1 MVAICTNLNN
11 FQYQDE
17 IFSIFE
23 GYSNDFE
30 YTSEGV
36 FRRAVPPLCQC
47 GTQMD
52 HNGYNT
58 YTKKGLGS
66 IKVGKYFCPS
76 CEKLCEEDKG
86 FWEDLND
93 SFFSVL
99 GEFFQRLRALHVSF
113 EGISWALE
121 LVFPRGKD
129 TVHREF
135 NRAVEEAEIPPAED
149 VEVVHYDEQFPKR
162 GRSQKFRLT
171 LLDGKGL
178 VIAEELH
185 NKKDPETIKE
195 FLGRYLNPRK
205 KTFVVT
211 DLYSSYPEVFEE
223 FFGELVHQLCLLHL
237 NKRICK
243 DFPKKPTIEQLL
255 TMYRLLNT
263 FYNREQELEFLK
275 AMVEKERE
283 VKDNGNYKDW
293 LKKAR
298 SAFNSFVHELK
309 LKRRREKRNLELRSY
324 KSSLEV
330 FNQLMNE
337 IHSFGKKVRKRL
349 RKIEKNWDHF
359 TAFHFVEGAPATNNL
374 MENYY
379 STSLKTHRKKQF
391 RTEEGLENHMKL
403 SQLKRAG
410 KLNGKRTLL
419 EVFSK
424 FKLIDTG

>member
-1 MVAICTNLNN
+1 MVAINTTLSNYQLQDNLL
-11 FQYQDE
+11 
-17 IFSIFE
+17 SVFE
-23 GYSNDFE
+23 GYTNDFE

-36 FRRAVPPLCQC
+36 FRRVIPPLCHC
-47 GTQMD
+47 GVQMN

-58 YTKKGLGS
+58 YTKKRLGR
-66 IKVGKYFCPS
+66 IKIGKYLCPS
-76 CEKLCEEDKG
+76 CENTYEEDRS
-86 FWEDLND
+86 FWEDLKNE
-93 SFFSVL
+93 FFSIL
-99 GEFFQRLRALHVSF
+99 GEFFQRLRALHNSF
-113 EGISWALE
+113 EGISWLLE
-121 LVFPRGKD
+121 LIFPRGKD

-135 NRAVEEAEIPPAED
+135 TQAVEEAEIPPAED
-149 VEVVHYDEQFPKR
+149 LQVVHYDEQFPKR

-171 LLDGKGL
+171 LLDGKGM
-178 VIAEELH
+178 VVGEELH

-195 FLGRYLNPRK
+195 FLGRYLNPHK

-237 NKRICK
+237 NKRIVN
-243 DFPKKPTIEQLL
+243 DFPKKPSIEQLL
-255 TMYRLLNT
+255 TMYRLLNI
-263 FYNREQELEFLK
+263 FYNREQEIEFLK

-283 VKDNGNYKDW
+283 VKNGDYKDW

-309 LKRRREKRNLELRSY
+309 LTRRREKRNLELRSY

-330 FNQLMNE
+330 FNELMNE
-337 IHSFGKKVRKRL
+337 IDSFDRKVRKRL
-349 RKIEKNWDHF
+349 RKIEKNWDRF
-359 TAFHFVEGAPATNNL
+359 TAFHFMKGAPATNNL

-391 RTEEGLENHMKL
+391 RTEEGIENHMKL